1 MHIRICNRAVAEYMG
16 EMGMPGNAV
25 DTQAV
30 KLLRER
36 LLKILKKH
44 LAQLQS
50 NDALCSQKNGAQLLD
65 KQNFCTYCGGKLTTD
80 AAFCPKC
87 GKPTQVETSEAL
99 PAPTK
104 PPTESDVLFH
114 FWCGKQYA
122 TISVNGTTV
131 RVGQHSDWIVR
142 HGEQFDQFDVM
153 EIHSITREKKLSWS
167 ILFQDIA
174 SVVLALVFMFIL
186 KDILSGMVSGG
197 FDGFMTD
204 IVFLAFSGF
213 AVFGGMIS
221 CFDAFSNPLVA
232 RTTIYRRRGKVHF
245 YDRLDGKSIWDFLDY
260 VNQYNPGCIRVRP
273 PFSM

>member
-1 MHIRICNRAVAEYMG
+1 
-16 EMGMPGNAV
+16 MPGNAV

-87 GKPTQVETSEAL
+87 GKPTQEENRERIL
-99 PAPTK
+99 APTK
-104 PPTESDVLFH
+104 STVESNVMFH

-122 TISVNGTTV
+122 TINVDGTIV
-131 RVGQHSDWIVR
+131 RIGQYSDWIVR
-142 HGEQFDQFDVM
+142 HGEQLDQFDVM
-153 EIHSITREKKLSWS
+153 EINSITRDQKLSWN
-167 ILFQDIA
+167 ILLQDIA
-174 SVVLALVFMFIL
+174 SVILAFVFMLIL
-186 KDILSGMVSGG
+186 KEILSGMVSGG
-197 FDGFMTD
+197 FDDFVMG

-213 AVFGGMIS
+213 AVFGGMTS
-221 CFDAFSNPLVA
+221 CFDAFANPLVA
-232 RTTIYRRRGKVHF
+232 RTTIYHRRGKVQV
-245 YDRLDGKSIWDFLDY
+245 YDRWDGKSIWDFLDY
-260 VNQYNPGCIRVRP
+260 VNQYNPGCVRVRP
-273 PFSM
+273 PSPM